1 MKNEKDYI
9 KDLNEIRNMMERS
22 SKFMS
27 LSGLSGVLAGIYAIA
42 AAIIA
47 YTLFN
52 FKIDRLY
59 YTNEELLA
67 RGLHSKN
74 LIFLAI
80 STVILAIGTAIYF
93 SYRNANKKSEQ
104 IWNSTSKRLLVNLA
118 IPLFTGGTV
127 ILLLIV
133 YNLYGWLAPLTLVFY
148 GLAILNASKYTY
160 DIMRGLGIIQIILG
174 LIAMHFIEYGL
185 LIWAIGF
192 GLVHI
197 IYGIYL
203 HYKYEIE
210 NND

>member
-1 MKNEKDYI
+1 MKDEKDYI
-9 KDLNEIRNMMERS
+9 KDINEIRNMMERS

-27 LSGLSGVLAGIYAIA
+27 LSGLSGIFAGVYAIA
-42 AAIIA
+42 ASYIT

-52 FKIDRLY
+52 YKIDKLY
-59 YTNEELLA
+59 YTQDELLA
-67 RGLHSKN
+67 LGIHSDN
-74 LIFLAI
+74 IILLAI
-80 STVILAIGTAIYF
+80 STVILAVGTAIYF
-93 SYRNANKKSEQ
+93 SYRNANKRSEK
-104 IWNSTSKRLLVNLA
+104 IWNGTSKRLLINLT

-127 ILLLIV
+127 LLLMIE

-148 GLAILNASKYTY
+148 GLAILNASKYTF
-160 DIMRGLGIIQIILG
+160 DDMRGLGIIQIALG
-174 LIAMHFIEYGL
+174 LIAMHFISFGL

-203 HYKYEIE
+203 HYKYEVE

>member
-27 LSGLSGVLAGIYAIA
+27 LSGLSGIFAGIYAITA
-42 AAIIA
+42 ASIA

-67 RGLHSKN
+67 SGLHSYN
-74 LIFLAI
+74 IILLAI
-80 STVILAIGTAIYF
+80 STVVLAIGTAIYF

-104 IWNSTSKRLLVNLA
+104 IWNSTSKRLLINLA

-127 ILLLIV
+127 LLLLIE

-160 DIMRGLGIIQIILG
+160 DAMRGLGIIQIILG
-174 LIAMHFIEYGL
+174 LIAMHFIGYGL
-185 LIWAIGF
+185 LIWGIGF
-192 GLVHI
+192 GLVHV

-210 NND
+210 SNN